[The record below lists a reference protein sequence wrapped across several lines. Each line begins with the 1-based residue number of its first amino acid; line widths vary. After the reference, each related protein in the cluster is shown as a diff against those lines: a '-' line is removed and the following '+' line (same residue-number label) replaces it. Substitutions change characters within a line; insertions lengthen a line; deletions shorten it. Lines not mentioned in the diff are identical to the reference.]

1 MSSTSLCIAS
11 FNIASFN
18 VENLFARPR
27 AMGSDDKK
35 LILDLLVALDLD
47 RSDTATY
54 AVLRQVRG

>member
-1 MSSTSLCIAS
+1 MSSTSLR
-11 FNIASFN
+11 IASFN